1 MDVELVGT
9 QTYGKYVTMYSFSP
23 QYEENGKM
31 VADEELANWLIFPVC
46 SRFSNINGYP
56 SSLEGMIPQHEVNE
70 DLFNGIQ
77 LGDANEPL
85 LAEALYNPQ
94 IQISAVSGT
103 KRSIFRQKNKTK
115 RSKKG
120 CTQHL

>member
-1 MDVELVGT
+1 
-9 QTYGKYVTMYSFSP
+9 MYSFSP

-85 LAEALYNPQ
+85 LAEALALFPEHKE
-94 IQISAVSGT
+94 G
-103 KRSIFRQKNKTK
+103 RQKEEALRQLPPLIAFEIIQRHQKQSNNSCKIITAI
-115 RSKKG
+115 
-120 CTQHL
+120 